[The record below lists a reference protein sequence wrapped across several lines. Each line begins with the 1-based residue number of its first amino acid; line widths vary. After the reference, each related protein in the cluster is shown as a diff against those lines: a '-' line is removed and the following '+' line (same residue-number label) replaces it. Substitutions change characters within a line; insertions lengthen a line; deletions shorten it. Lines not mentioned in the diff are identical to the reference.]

1 MQPPTACNASRR
13 PGVGSERTA
22 VDTANYNPQDAAED
36 RTVCLAMVGDLL
48 PAGPPDATLGPR
60 TERRLAKA
68 RELLA
73 GADVA
78 LANLECTLGG
88 DGWRVAS
95 EPRVV
100 TAPAGIRAIAAAGFN
115 VLSLANNHMF
125 DAGPAGF
132 RQLRDLLGGLGVRAF
147 GAGADLAEA
156 ARPAIVESKGIR
168 LAFLAAADHRSG
180 AGPFAA
186 PGRAGVAPWDVQAL
200 IARVRELAGQVH
212 HVIVCP
218 HWGEERLA
226 LPAPGQVAE
235 ARRLIDAGASLVIGH
250 HPHVVQGMER
260 YGRGV
265 IAYSLGNFV
274 AGHVGFSDGDT
285 LAWTRTERSGCLL
298 RVRLSATEVRSLE
311 QVPTYDDGQCVRH
324 GASRAARR
332 RLRERNRQVAGGVT
346 AARYRRERV
355 RVKTLLPI
363 AQHLRWSRLR
373 RLGWRNLRN
382 AWRRLTRPD

>member
-1 MQPPTACNASRR
+1 
-13 PGVGSERTA
+13 
-22 VDTANYNPQDAAED
+22 VDTANYNPEDATED
-36 RTVCLAMVGDLL
+36 RTVCLATVGDLL

-60 TERRLAKA
+60 TERRFAEA

-88 DGWRVAS
+88 DGWRVAT

-132 RQLRDLLGGLGVRAF
+132 RQLRDLLGELGVSAF

-156 ARPAIVESKGIR
+156 ARPAVVERKGIR
-168 LAFLAAADHRSG
+168 LAFLAAADQRSG
-180 AGPFAA
+180 AGPFAS
-186 PGRAGVAPWDVQAL
+186 PGRAGVAPWDVEVL
-200 IARVRELAGQVH
+200 ARQIRELVAHVH

-218 HWGEERLA
+218 HWGEERLV

-260 YGRGV
+260 HGRGA

-285 LAWTRTERSGCLL
+285 LAWSPAERAGCLL
-298 RVRLSATEVRSLE
+298 RVRLSMTEVRAIE
-311 QVPTYDDGQCVRH
+311 QVPTYDDGQCVRRDA
-324 GASRAARR
+324 GRAARR
-332 RLRERNRQVAGGVT
+332 RLRERNRQVARGVT
-346 AARYRRERV
+346 AARYRREHLRI
-355 RVKTLLPI
+355 KTLLPI

-373 RLGWRNLRN
+373 RLRWRNVRN
-382 AWRRLTRPD
+382 AWRRLTAMRSAR